1 MLYCCIHVVPLHHSF
16 VIGIDTIYTFT
27 IYRFWRNCSPT
38 PIRYNSEN
46 GPALPMGKLHVKMQ
60 QRSKRRNGANEG
72 TASRNGGGA
81 VEEECARN
89 MRRRGIEEH
98 ATGKRRSNKEGGE
111 QGMEE
116 AILGKINIKYGDS
129 KNKVIIVPEQ
139 AQNEKID
146 SEAGRIVR
154 KHKTKNEKECL
165 LKSEKNSN
173 YKTGAGNTGR
183 RNDEQTDKT
192 LEQGANMGL
201 KHGEDVKLVVKDVDV
216 KKKTIKQIEKENN
229 GLEKGKLRNIVH
241 TANVNNA
248 SFDIDGKEGV
258 ATDLMD
264 KIRKRTAERVSL
276 RPIAKLKI
284 GIDGS
289 SVDEKILTDAELVA
303 LEEKVQAYYEQL
315 DEVDMSKYQRLCD
328 HFIGRLERRELLK
341 NSSIVLKTGPFS
353 TEEQRILK
361 HKVNEYLR
369 GRNLTIAYLQERILK
384 GGDIGFM
391 NDISKYVCSFL
402 PYREY
407 HVVHIAILYYYHP
420 NACAEFTEEDDFE
433 LMQLHKLIGPRW
445 EAISKEMLST
455 RFRVN
460 RRYVAFQNL
469 KKQKSCEGDL
479 YREYLNTRNIEKV
492 AEKYNVRRFFV
503 RKRINEEIA
512 RVYMN
517 KWDDYHDF
525 AMAVFVAKYNYYCG
539 INDIGKIF
547 DMLEKW
553 VAEYSTD
560 EVEGAVEAKTLASC
574 ERVINTEGIVG
585 RNEDEACKEAAGKE
599 SISDESNSTDGVKQC
614 YERILQRNE
623 AIKTEISHFL
633 TRDMDFNVE
642 IQEDDVFW
650 VSVRNEF
657 RNKFQGDVVN
667 VEPSIIRSKFCILC
681 KKSSI
686 VCYTDLIEY
695 IKIKAVHLLFERMKN
710 NF

>member
-1 MLYCCIHVVPLHHSF
+1 
-16 VIGIDTIYTFT
+16 
-27 IYRFWRNCSPT
+27 
-38 PIRYNSEN
+38 
-46 GPALPMGKLHVKMQ
+46 MGKLLVKLQ
-60 QRSKRRNGANEG
+60 QRSKRRNGTNEG
-72 TASRNGGGA
+72 TASKNGGGA
-81 VEEECARN
+81 VGEACARS
-89 MRRRGIEEH
+89 MRRGGIEEH
-98 ATGKRRSNKEGGE
+98 ATSERRSSKEGGE
-111 QGMEE
+111 QGMDE
-116 AILGKINIKYGDS
+116 AVLGRIHIKYCDS
-129 KNKVIIVPEQ
+129 KNKVIIAPEQ

-146 SEAGRIVR
+146 SEAGRIAR

-165 LKSEKNSN
+165 LKNKKNSDH
-173 YKTGAGNTGR
+173 KTGAGNTGE
-183 RNDEQTDKT
+183 RNDEKTEKTLEKGAIMELERGRDEKLVVNDEKTEKT
-192 LEQGANMGL
+192 LEQ
-201 KHGEDVKLVVKDVDV
+201 VD
-216 KKKTIKQIEKENN
+216 KEKNRH
-229 GLEKGKLRNIVH
+229 EKGQLKDIVH
-241 TANVNNA
+241 TADVNHA
-248 SFDIDGKEGV
+248 SFDVDGKESV

-264 KIRKRTAERVSL
+264 RIRKRTAKRVSL
-276 RPIAKLKI
+276 RPVAKLKI

-289 SVDEKILTDAELVA
+289 SADEKILTDAELVA

-315 DEVDMSKYQRLCD
+315 DEVDISKYQRLCD

-353 TEEQRILK
+353 TEEQKVLK

-420 NACAEFTEEDDFE
+420 NACGEFTEEDDFE

-492 AEKYNVRRFFV
+492 AEKYNVKRFFV

-517 KWDDYHDF
+517 QWDDYHDF

-553 VAEYSTD
+553 VVEYSVD
-560 EVEGAVEAKTLASC
+560 EVGGAVEAKTLASC
-574 ERVINTEGIVG
+574 ERVMNAEGIAR
-585 RNEDEACKEAAGKE
+585 RNESEAGKEAAGKE
-599 SISDESNSTDGVKQC
+599 LISDESNSTDRVKQC
-614 YERILQRNE
+614 YERIVQRNE
-623 AIKTEISHFL
+623 AVKTEISRFL

-657 RNKFQGDVVN
+657 RSKFQGDVVN
-667 VEPSIIRSKFCILC
+667 VEPSIVRSKFCILC
-681 KKSSI
+681 KKSGI
-686 VCYTDLIEY
+686 VCYKDLIEY
-695 IKIKAVHLLFERMKN
+695 IEINAVHLLFERMKN
-710 NF
+710 KF